1 MKLLLAV
8 ALLSALL
15 AVGFD
20 GSRSRA
26 AQSTQ
31 ATANQSHTQIV
42 LLGTG
47 TPNPDPDR
55 SGPSVAVIVGDAAY
69 IVDFGPGVVRRAEA
83 AFRKGIKALEV
94 TKLTTAFATHLHS
107 DHTVGLA
114 DLIFTPWT
122 LGRREPL
129 QVFGPRGI
137 KSMAAHIAKAYSED
151 VAIRLH
157 GGEPSNPTG
166 YRVVAHEIKPGVVFK
181 DGSLTVKAFQVNH
194 GAWKQAFGYRFETG
208 DRTVVISGDSA
219 PSNSVIENCNGC
231 DVLIHEVYSDQ
242 GFTTRPPE
250 WQAYHSRFHTSARQL
265 AELATKAKPGLL
277 ILYHQLFWGVSEAD
291 LLKEVKSGYGGR
303 VESGH
308 DLDVY

>member
-1 MKLLLAV
+1 MLSVLLA
-8 ALLSALL
+8 A
-15 AVGFD
+15 GFVRPD
-20 GSRSRA
+20 SRGSRSAQVPATRA
-26 AQSTQ
+26 
-31 ATANQSHTQIV
+31 HTQVV

-55 SGPSVAVIVGDAAY
+55 AGPSVAVIVGDAAY

-83 AFRKGIKALEV
+83 AFRKGITALEV

-122 LGRREPL
+122 YGRREPL
-129 QVFGPRGI
+129 QLFGPRGI
-137 KSMAAHIAKAYSED
+137 KSMAAHIEKAYGED

-181 DGSLTVKAFQVNH
+181 SGSVTVKAFEVNH
-194 GAWKQAFGYRFETG
+194 GAWKHAFGYRFET
-208 DRTVVISGDSA
+208 DSRTVVVSGDCA
-219 PSNSVIENCNGC
+219 PSNAVIENCNGC
-231 DVLIHEVYSDQ
+231 DVLIHEVYSDE
-242 GFTTRPPE
+242 GFKKRPPE

-265 AELATKAKPGLL
+265 AELAKKAKPQLL
-277 ILYHQLFWGVSEAD
+277 ILYHQLFWGTSEED
-291 LLKEVKSGYGGR
+291 LLKEVRSGYDGR